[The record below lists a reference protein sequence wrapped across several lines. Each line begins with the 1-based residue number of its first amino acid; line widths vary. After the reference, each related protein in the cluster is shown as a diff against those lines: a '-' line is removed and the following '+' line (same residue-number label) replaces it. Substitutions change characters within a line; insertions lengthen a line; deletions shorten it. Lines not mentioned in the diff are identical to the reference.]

1 MTHNIDYWLHDTMVI
16 VLIVVAAMGI
26 MTGISFFKR
35 FKKNSLEA
43 MIYFTLSTF
52 LWTLHWIWI
61 SFAPP
66 ESILFNHSIGFWQW
80 LVYLFSPALV
90 IVFLVYSMYWY
101 AKSGGWPATVRIFF
115 AVTLAFLIFMVGQ
128 GWSEPLKGSLS
139 LIWVFFLW
147 RVEFPSKPKRPA
159 FIFVNRR
166 LL

>member
-1 MTHNIDYWLHDTMVI
+1 MTHNIDYWLGDSMVI
-16 VLIVVAAMGI
+16 VLVAVAAMGI
-26 MTGISFFKR
+26 LTGISFFR
-35 FKKNSLEA
+35 SLKKKSLEA

-52 LWTLHWIWI
+52 LWALHWIWM

-66 ESILFNHSIGFWQW
+66 ESILFNHSVGFWQW
-80 LVYLFSPALV
+80 LVYLFSPALI

-101 AKSGGWPATVRIFF
+101 AKSGGWPAMVRIFF
-115 AVTLAFLIFMVGQ
+115 GVTLACLLYMLGHN
-128 GWSEPLKGSLS
+128 WSDALKGILS

-159 FIFVNRR
+159 FLYVTRR